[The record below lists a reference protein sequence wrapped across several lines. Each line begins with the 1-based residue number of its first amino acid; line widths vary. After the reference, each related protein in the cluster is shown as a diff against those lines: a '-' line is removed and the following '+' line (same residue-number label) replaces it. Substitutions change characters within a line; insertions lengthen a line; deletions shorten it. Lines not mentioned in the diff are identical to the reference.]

1 MGPPLVVDADP
12 AAAPVVR
19 GVAVPRLAR
28 PRPPSLPVVG
38 DATPRIVVSTGPWLD
53 ALAEAVQAGGAEPV
67 PVDAADL
74 ETGDADH
81 VDGAEAVVW
90 GDPRDAGPLGDL
102 LDARPGIRWVQ
113 LPWAGIEPYVD
124 VVRAH
129 PAPTWTCGKGVYA
142 DPVAEHA
149 LGLALAGMR
158 HLDRYARAGRW
169 TAQAGINLIGARVT
183 ILGGGGIAEALLRLL
198 APFRADVT
206 VVRTTPRPMD
216 GATRVLPVA
225 DTDAALVGAR
235 LVVLALPLTPA
246 TRGVMDRR
254 RLGLLAPGACLVNVA
269 RGEHV
274 VTDDLVAALSDG
286 TLGAAGVDVTDP
298 EPLPDGHP
306 LWSLPNAIVTPHTA
320 NTAAMG
326 RPLLAA
332 RVRENVRRWVTGEPL
347 LGLVDP
353 ARGY

>member
-1 MGPPLVVDADP
+1 MGGRGRSVMGPPLVVDADP

-53 ALAEAVQAGGAEPV
+53 AL
-67 PVDAADL
+67 
-74 ETGDADH
+74 
-81 VDGAEAVVW
+81 
-90 GDPRDAGPLGDL
+90 GDL

-142 DPVAEHA
+142 EPVAEHA

-183 ILGGGGIAEALLRLL
+183 ILGGDGIAEALLRLL
-198 APFRADVT
+198 TPFRADVT

-225 DTDAALVGAR
+225 DTDAALAGAQ
-235 LVVLALPLTPA
+235 LV
-246 TRGVMDRR
+246 
-254 RLGLLAPGACLVNVA
+254 
-269 RGEHV
+269 
-274 VTDDLVAALSDG
+274 
-286 TLGAAGVDVTDP
+286 
-298 EPLPDGHP
+298 
-306 LWSLPNAIVTPHTA
+306 
-320 NTAAMG
+320 
-326 RPLLAA
+326 
-332 RVRENVRRWVTGEPL
+332 
-347 LGLVDP
+347 
-353 ARGY
+353 